1 MKLLAKAMEKVP
13 NGKFLIDGF
22 PRNEDNVAGWDKDMQ
37 DKVSWTEG
45 WFRICVVKFATNV
58 GFCRL
63 CLFGISSNINRSYT

>member
-45 WFRICVVKFATNV
+45 WSCYTLHSPET
-58 GFCRL
+58 RL
-63 CLFGISSNINRSYT
+63 VFVL